1 MGYGVFVCLA
11 LFTETNALRGALFR
25 TGKSLWPF
33 GENNANMN
41 LFKPSRTM
49 LEMGDAIDYNNGNR
63 DAMSNIRG
71 VKKTFY
77 LK

>member
-1 MGYGVFVCLA
+1 
-11 LFTETNALRGALFR
+11 
-25 TGKSLWPF
+25 
-33 GENNANMN
+33 MN